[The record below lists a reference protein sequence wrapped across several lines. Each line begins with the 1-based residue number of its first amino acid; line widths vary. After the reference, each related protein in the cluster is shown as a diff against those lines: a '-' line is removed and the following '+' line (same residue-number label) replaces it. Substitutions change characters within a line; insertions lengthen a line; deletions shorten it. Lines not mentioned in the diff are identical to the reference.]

1 MQIANN
7 LGKQENSELSLTY
20 RLCKLHTP
28 VCPTWI
34 GPIRVF
40 FKNGLFCESQKIPDS
55 IWTGMP
61 CIDFLKL
68 KVFLNIN
75 MKP

>member
-34 GPIRVF
+34 GPKRGFLRMAF
-40 FKNGLFCESQKIPDS
+40 FVGVKN
-55 IWTGMP
+55 TR
-61 CIDFLKL
+61 
-68 KVFLNIN
+68 
-75 MKP
+75 